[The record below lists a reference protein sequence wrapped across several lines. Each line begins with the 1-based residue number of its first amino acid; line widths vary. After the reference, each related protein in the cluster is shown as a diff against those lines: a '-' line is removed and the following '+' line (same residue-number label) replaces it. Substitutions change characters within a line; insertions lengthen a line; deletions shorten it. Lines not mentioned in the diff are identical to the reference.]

1 MLMEKPSMVE
11 ETLKNLIAKCLRRN
25 DFVLTPY
32 CTFKELGVDSLDVV
46 HIMVALEDKLNI
58 DIVDNDLKA
67 IKNMGTFINY
77 IEQKVAEKTVN
88 RNKHI

>member
-11 ETLKNLIAKCLRRN
+11 ETLKNLIAQCLRRK

-32 CTFKELGVDSLDVV
+32 CTFRELGVDSLDVV
-46 HIMVALEDKLNI
+46 HILVALEDTLNI

-67 IKNMGTFINY
+67 IKNMAAFIHY
-77 IEQKVAEKTVN
+77 IEQKVAEKTAN
-88 RNKHI
+88 CNKRI